1 MEIESLTQFI
11 KKALEYYD
19 NQKMKYRH
27 IINVQDVRFDESINE
42 IKFYINNQDKPH
54 ISNFEM
60 LGYFD
65 NQTHIWI
72 WGWLLAALDVN
83 QTKICRELL
92 NYGLKIETAN
102 NSGSLEHFFIKSLL
116 VNSRIAISEEIQL
129 DVNLAIYSYL
139 SRDKYSFIYP
149 RKRFIDDKKTTW
161 VTFYYVIK

>member
-1 MEIESLTQFI
+1 MEIESLSQFI
-11 KKALEYYD
+11 KKALEHYD
-19 NQKMKYRH
+19 NQKMKYNH
-27 IINVQDVRFDESINE
+27 IINIQDVRLNEVTNE
-42 IKFYINNQDKPH
+42 IKFYIDNPDKPYIH
-54 ISNFEM
+54 EFEM

-72 WGWLLAALDVN
+72 WGWLLSGLAIN

-92 NYGLKIETAN
+92 NYGLKIDEMSNT
-102 NSGSLEHFFIKSLL
+102 LEHFFIKSLL
-116 VNSRIAISEEIQL
+116 VNSRIAISEAIQL

-149 RKRFIDDKKTTW
+149 RKQFIDDKKTAW

>member
-1 MEIESLTQFI
+1 MEIESLSQFI
-11 KKALEYYD
+11 KKALEHYD

-27 IINVQDVRFDESINE
+27 LINIQDVRFNETTDEIS
-42 IKFYINNQDKPH
+42 FYTNNPDKPH

-72 WGWLLAALDVN
+72 WGWLLGELDVKR
-83 QTKICRELL
+83 TKICRELL
-92 NYGLKIETAN
+92 NYGLKIEAGSN
-102 NSGSLEHFFIKSLL
+102 SLEHFFIKSLL
-116 VNSRIAISEEIQL
+116 VNSRIAISEENQL

-149 RKRFIDDKKTTW
+149 RKRFIDDKKTLW